1 MREDMAGWLGANRL
15 YPGVAEALRAVVAN
29 PALDLYIVT
38 TKQARFTHAL
48 LRDLGGVEMPMER
61 IFSQTAS
68 GRPKTE
74 VLEKLAA
81 GVAPGVRLTFVE
93 DKMSTLEAVAAAP
106 GFEAWQLYLA
116 DWGYNT
122 REERARTE
130 ATGSRIRLV
139 DVYQFP
145 ALLQAGSAGYARV
158 KYNVPWPDCLPKES
172 RPKA

>member
-1 MREDMAGWLGANRL
+1 MALAHLPFFCAHADASFRFA
-15 YPGVAEALRAVVAN
+15 P
-29 PALDLYIVT
+29 
-38 TKQARFTHAL
+38 QARFTHAL
-48 LRDLGGVEMPMER
+48 LRDLGGVELPMER
-61 IFSQTAS
+61 IFSQTVS

-74 VLEKLAA
+74 VLEKLAT

-122 REERARTE
+122 REERARTQ
-130 ATGSRIRLV
+130 AIGSRIHLV
-139 DVYQFP
+139 DIYQIP

-158 KYNVPWPDCLPKES
+158 KYIVPWPDCLPKES
-172 RPKA
+172 RPDA